1 VIANLWIVAFLAL
14 IVLTVVLFMVLQ
26 RWTAAKQQ
34 QMSAEEFR
42 IWFQEKYLGVK
53 ADSTPQPHP
62 GDGGTGTRKANVTTR
77 GEKPAA

>member
-1 VIANLWIVAFLAL
+1 MIANLWIVAFLAL
-14 IVLTVVLFMVLQ
+14 IVLTVVLFMALQ

-42 IWFQEKYLGVK
+42 IWFQENYLGVK
-53 ADSTPQPHP
+53 ADSTAQPQP
-62 GDGGTGTRKANVTTR
+62 GDGGTRTRKANATTR